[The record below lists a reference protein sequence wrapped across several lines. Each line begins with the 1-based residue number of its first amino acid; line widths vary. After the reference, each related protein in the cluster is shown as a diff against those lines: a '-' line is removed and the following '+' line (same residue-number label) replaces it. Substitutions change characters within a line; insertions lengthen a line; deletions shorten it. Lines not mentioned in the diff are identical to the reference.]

1 MKADLSLYRVFVA
14 VADEGSFVRAAARL
28 FLTQPAVSQAVQ
40 RMEMQTGAKL
50 FIRGRRGVRLTRE
63 GELLYRHASA
73 ALAMLEAGEQQ
84 LARVQNLEAGTLRLG
99 AADTITKEFLLPFLS
114 AFRTLHPGVQLQVT
128 NRTSVQLV
136 QKVLDG
142 RLDMAVVNLPV
153 ENERLCV
160 RPILQVHD
168 IFVAGH
174 AFAHLK
180 GKTLS
185 PAELAAQPLA
195 MLEQAANS
203 RRYVDSFFARCGVQ
217 LSPQIELGAHGLLP
231 GLCRYRLR
239 AGVRGAGVLRQRAG
253 GRHGVP
259 CAAAP
264 SHTAARSGRL
274 LALRYGAFR
283 RGKGVFAPSGGRCAP
298 CAADVTHFTLRQV
311 CRSHRAIG
319 LDSALGPA
327 L

>member
-1 MKADLSLYRVFVA
+1 MRADLSLYRVFVA
-14 VADEGSFVRAAARL
+14 VADEGSFVRAAAKL
-28 FLTQPAVSQAVQ
+28 YLTQPAVSQAVR
-40 RMEMQTGAKL
+40 RMEAQTGAKL
-50 FIRGRRGVRLTRE
+50 FLRGRRGVRLTRE

-142 RLDMAVVNLPV
+142 KLDMAVVNLPI
-153 ENERLCV
+153 EDERLCV

-174 AFAHLK
+174 AFAHLQ
-180 GKTLS
+180 GKTLT

-203 RRYVDSFFARCGVQ
+203 RRYVDAF
-217 LSPQIELGAHGLLP
+217 
-231 GLCRYRLR
+231 LR
-239 AGVRGAGVLRQRAG
+239 A
-253 GRHGVP
+253 
-259 CAAAP
+259 AAC
-264 SHTAARSGRL
+264 S
-274 LALRYGAFR
+274 F
-283 RGKGVFAPSGGRCAP
+283 
-298 CAADVTHFTLRQV
+298 AAD
-311 CRSHRAIG
+311 
-319 LDSALGPA
+319 
-327 L
+327 

>member
-1 MKADLSLYRVFVA
+1 
-14 VADEGSFVRAAARL
+14 
-28 FLTQPAVSQAVQ
+28 
-40 RMEMQTGAKL
+40 MEMRTGAKL
-50 FIRGRRGVRLTRE
+50 FVRGRRGVRLTRE

-203 RRYVDSFFARCGVQ
+203 RRYVDSFFAALRRAAFAADRAGRPRP
-217 LSPQIELGAHGLLP
+217 SA
-231 GLCRYRLR
+231 GLCRHRLR
-239 AGVRGAGVLRQRAG
+239 AGVRGAGVLRQRTG
-253 GRHGVP
+253 GTALCFLYGFAR
-259 CAAAP
+259 
-264 SHTAARSGRL
+264 HTAARSGRL

-283 RGKGVFAPSGGRCAP
+283 RGKGIFAPSGGRCAP
-298 CAADVTHFTLRQV
+298 CAADVTHFTLQQV
-311 CRSHRAIG
+311 CRNHRAIG

>member
-1 MKADLSLYRVFVA
+1 MRADLSLYRVFVA
-14 VADEGSFVRAAARL
+14 VADEGSFVRAAAKL
-28 FLTQPAVSQAVQ
+28 YLTQPAVSQAVR
-40 RMEMQTGAKL
+40 RMEAQTGAKL
-50 FIRGRRGVRLTRE
+50 FLRGRRGVRLTRE

-99 AADTITKEFLLPFLS
+99 TADTITKEFLLPFLS

-142 RLDMAVVNLPV
+142 KLDMAVVNLPI
-153 ENERLCV
+153 EDERLCV

-174 AFAHLK
+174 AFAHLQ
-180 GKTLS
+180 GKTLT

-203 RRYVDSFFARCGVQ
+203 RRYVDAFFARCGVQ

-231 GLCRYRLR
+231 DFAAIGFGLACVVQEFCRKELADGTVFPVRLR
-239 AGVRGAGVLRQRAG
+239 PAIPPRAVGACWLCAMELSGAAKEFLHLLEG
-253 GRHGVP
+253 G
-259 CAAAP
+259 AP
-264 SHTAARSGRL
+264 SVPQAQ
-274 LALRYGAFR
+274 
-283 RGKGVFAPSGGRCAP
+283 KG
-298 CAADVTHFTLRQV
+298 
-311 CRSHRAIG
+311 
-319 LDSALGPA
+319 
-327 L
+327 

>member
-1 MKADLSLYRVFVA
+1 MRADLSLYRVFVA
-14 VADEGSFVRAAARL
+14 VAEEGSFVHAAARL

-50 FIRGRRGVRLTRE
+50 FVRGRRGVRLTRE

-231 GLCRYRLR
+231 DGFGLACVVQEFCGKELADGTVFPVRLR
-239 AGVRGAGVLRQRAG
+239 PAIPPRAVGACWL
-253 GRHGVP
+253 
-259 CAAAP
+259 CAMELSGAAKEFL
-264 SHTAARSGRL
+264 RL
-274 LALRYGAFR
+274 LEDGAPP
-283 RGKGVFAPSGGRCAP
+283 VP
-298 CAADVTHFTLRQV
+298 QM
-311 CRSHRAIG
+311 
-319 LDSALGPA
+319 
-327 L
+327 

>member
-1 MKADLSLYRVFVA
+1 MRADLSLYRVFVA
-14 VADEGSFVRAAARL
+14 VADEGSFVRAAAKL
-28 FLTQPAVSQAVQ
+28 YLTQPAVSQAVR
-40 RMEMQTGAKL
+40 RMEAQTEAKL
-50 FIRGRRGVRLTRE
+50 FLRGRRGVRLTRE

-142 RLDMAVVNLPV
+142 KLDMAVVNLPI
-153 ENERLCV
+153 EDERLCV

-174 AFAHLK
+174 AFAHLQ
-180 GKTLS
+180 GKTLT

-203 RRYVDSFFARCGVQ
+203 RRYVDAF
-217 LSPQIELGAHGLLP
+217 
-231 GLCRYRLR
+231 LR
-239 AGVRGAGVLRQRAG
+239 A
-253 GRHGVP
+253 
-259 CAAAP
+259 AACSFRRRLNWAP
-264 SHTAARSGRL
+264 TAFCPIL
-274 LALRYGAFR
+274 PPLALGWHA
-283 RGKGVFAPSGGRCAP
+283 
-298 CAADVTHFTLRQV
+298 
-311 CRSHRAIG
+311 
-319 LDSALGPA
+319 
-327 L
+327 